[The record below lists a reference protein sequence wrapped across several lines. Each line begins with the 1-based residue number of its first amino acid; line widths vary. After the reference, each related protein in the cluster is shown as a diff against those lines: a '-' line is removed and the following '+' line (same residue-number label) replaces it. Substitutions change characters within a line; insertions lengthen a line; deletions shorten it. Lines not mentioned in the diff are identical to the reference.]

1 MRCGEPTRTIPSP
14 GPGAP
19 ASPRHRSDEEATRKL
34 GVEIRHPKAAFRE
47 GSCRF
52 GSEGFL
58 IQGYIIL
65 ALLCIIEWH
74 TIAISIGVISHW
86 NPSSVRPHEF
96 RRLARLDLDP
106 WKAEP
111 KLAMEGLK
119 HLASR
124 KGPLLVLQMIRSMQ
138 VANVRVD
145 YFHCGVAISACNQ
158 RWQSA
163 MQVLRCMRLCNI
175 KSIPS
180 RVHDH
185 RIGPYSAPLNNT
197 RPHSHCFGMLVI
209 WVVHLKSS

>member
-19 ASPRHRSDEEATRKL
+19 ASPRHRSDEEAT
-34 GVEIRHPKAAFRE
+34 
-47 GSCRF
+47 
-52 GSEGFL
+52 
-58 IQGYIIL
+58 
-65 ALLCIIEWH
+65 
-74 TIAISIGVISHW
+74 
-86 NPSSVRPHEF
+86 
-96 RRLARLDLDP
+96 RLARLDLDP

-163 MQVLRCMRLCNI
+163 MQVLRCMRSWGIQQSTSSFNAVAAVLPW
-175 KSIPS
+175 SS
-180 RVHDH
+180 
-185 RIGPYSAPLNNT
+185 S
-197 RPHSHCFGMLVI
+197 
-209 WVVHLKSS
+209 VHLMADGQRREVRPDVVGFNIQLSRSQWLQGLGLLGHMNSRQLRLDEFGASALLAHKAQASWQMAQELHTRMESRQARAAFHKR